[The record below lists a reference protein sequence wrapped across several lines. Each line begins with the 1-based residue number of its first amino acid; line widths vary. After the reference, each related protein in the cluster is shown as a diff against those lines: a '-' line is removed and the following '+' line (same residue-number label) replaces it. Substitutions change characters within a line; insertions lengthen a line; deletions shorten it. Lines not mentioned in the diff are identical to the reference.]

1 MVENKNSQEEDEMS
15 NSSNAALEKAF
26 AGVADNYRGDDVD
39 LNELYRNM
47 RKNSPII
54 AENFMAKLGV
64 PNIAGLDPDRPTYT
78 VFKHK
83 EVMAVLRDAANYT
96 SGFIA
101 EGLGAFF
108 DGLILTGMDGDAHKK
123 ARGLL
128 QPIFMPDVVNT
139 WRDAKM
145 DPIVRNEYLIPLIP
159 QKKADLMDFG
169 LYFPIRL
176 IYALIGF
183 PDDDPEKIKQY
194 AAWALAILAGPQLD
208 AEKAAIARK
217 AAMEAAAA
225 LYDAVKIAVV
235 DVRKNGGLGNDL
247 ISRLIR
253 AEYEDRKLDDHEIT
267 TFVRSL
273 LPAAGE
279 TTTRTF
285 GSLMVLLLERP
296 ELLDR
301 IRADRSLIGKAID
314 EAIRLE
320 PVATFKVRQAAQDL
334 ELSGMSI
341 PKGAMVQC
349 IVASANRDEDVFE
362 NSEVFDI
369 DRKVK
374 PSFGFGFGPHMCIG
388 QFIAKTEL
396 QVALNAIL
404 DLFPNIRL
412 DPEQPRPEITG
423 AQLRGPH
430 SVPVIWD

>member
-1 MVENKNSQEEDEMS
+1 MNSAKNVTLED
-15 NSSNAALEKAF
+15 AF
-26 AGVADNYRGDDVD
+26 AGVADNYRGEDVD
-39 LNELYRNM
+39 LNAIYREM

-54 AENFMAKLGV
+54 AENFMGKLGV
-64 PNIAGLDPDRPTYT
+64 PNIAGLDANRPTYT
-78 VFKHK
+78 VFKYK
-83 EVMAVLRDAANYT
+83 DVMNVLRDATHYT

-108 DGLILTGMDGDAHKK
+108 DGLILTGMDGEAHKK

-139 WRDAKM
+139 WRDSKM
-145 DPIVRNEYLIPLIP
+145 DPIVRNEYLLPMVSE
-159 QKKADLMDFG
+159 KKADLMEFA

-183 PDDDPEKIKQY
+183 PDDKPEKVKQY
-194 AAWALAILAGPQLD
+194 AAWALAILAGPQVD
-208 AEKAAIARK
+208 AERAALARK
-217 AAMEAAAA
+217 AAMEAAKA
-225 LYDAVKIAVV
+225 LYNAVMEAVV
-235 DVRKNGGLGNDL
+235 EVRRNGAEGNDL

-253 AEYEDRKLDDHEIT
+253 AEYEGRKLDDHEIT

-296 ELLDR
+296 ELLER
-301 IRADRSLIGKAID
+301 IRNDRSLVGKAID
-314 EAIRLE
+314 EAIRFE
-320 PVATFKVRQAAQDL
+320 PVATFKVRQAAEDI
-334 ELSGMSI
+334 ELAGMHI

-349 IVASANRDEDVFE
+349 IVSSANRDEEVFE
-362 NSEVFDI
+362 NSETFDI
-369 DRKVK
+369 DRKLK

-396 QVALNAIL
+396 QVALNAVL
-404 DLFPNIRL
+404 DLLPNIRL
-412 DPEQPRPEITG
+412 DPDFPAPRITG

-430 SVPVIWD
+430 SVRVIWD

>member
-1 MVENKNSQEEDEMS
+1 MNDKTES
-15 NSSNAALEKAF
+15 ALERAF
-26 AGVADNYRGDDVD
+26 AGVANNYGGNDVD
-39 LNELYRNM
+39 LYPIYREM

-54 AENFMAKLGV
+54 AEDFMSKIGV
-64 PNIAGLDPDRPTYT
+64 PNIARYDADRKTFT

-83 EVMAVLRDAANYT
+83 DVMAVLRDATNYT

-108 DGLILTGMDGDAHKK
+108 DGLILTGMDGEAHRR
-123 ARGLL
+123 ARALL

-139 WRDAKM
+139 WRDSKM
-145 DPIVRNEYLIPLIP
+145 DPIVRNEYLKPLVP
-159 QKKADLMDFG
+159 QHKADLMDFG
-169 LYFPIRL
+169 LHFPIRL

-183 PDDDPEKIKQY
+183 PDDQPEKVEQY
-194 AAWALAILAGPQLD
+194 AAWALAILAGPQVD
-208 AEKAAIARK
+208 PEKAAVARK
-217 AAMEAAAA
+217 AAMEAAQC
-225 LYDAVKIAVV
+225 LYDAVKEAVV
-235 DVRKNGGLGNDL
+235 EVRRNGAEGNDL

-253 AEYEDRKLDDHEIT
+253 ATYEGRSLDDHEIT

-296 ELLDR
+296 DVLDR
-301 IRADRSLIGKAID
+301 VRKDRSLVPKAID

-334 ELSGMSI
+334 ELAGMQI

-349 IVASANRDEDVFE
+349 IVTSANRDEDVFD
-362 NSEVFDI
+362 NSEEFDI

-396 QVALNAIL
+396 QVALNAVL
-404 DLFPNIRL
+404 DLFPNLRL
-412 DPEQPRPEITG
+412 DPDQPKPRITG

>member
-1 MVENKNSQEEDEMS
+1 MNDKTES
-15 NSSNAALEKAF
+15 ALERAF
-26 AGVADNYRGDDVD
+26 AGVANNYGGNDVD
-39 LNELYRNM
+39 LYPIYREM

-54 AENFMAKLGV
+54 AEDFMSKIGV
-64 PNIAGLDPDRPTYT
+64 PNIARYDAERKTFT

-83 EVMAVLRDAANYT
+83 DVMAVLRDATNYT

-108 DGLILTGMDGDAHKK
+108 DGLILTGMDGEAHRR
-123 ARGLL
+123 ARALL

-139 WRDAKM
+139 WRDSKM
-145 DPIVRNEYLIPLIP
+145 DPIVRNEYLKPLVP
-159 QKKADLMDFG
+159 QHKSDLMDFG
-169 LYFPIRL
+169 LHFPIRL

-183 PDDDPEKIKQY
+183 PDDQPEKVEQY
-194 AAWALAILAGPQLD
+194 AAWALAILAGPQVD
-208 AEKAAIARK
+208 PEKAAVARK
-217 AAMEAAAA
+217 AAMEAAQC
-225 LYDAVKIAVV
+225 LYDAVKEAVV
-235 DVRKNGGLGNDL
+235 EVRRNGAEGNDL

-253 AEYEDRKLDDHEIT
+253 ATYEGRSLDDHEIT

-296 ELLDR
+296 DVLDR
-301 IRADRSLIGKAID
+301 VRKDRSLVPKAID

-334 ELSGMSI
+334 ELAGMQI

-349 IVASANRDEDVFE
+349 IVTSANRDEDVFD
-362 NSEVFDI
+362 NSEEFDI

-396 QVALNAIL
+396 QVALNAVL
-404 DLFPNIRL
+404 DLFPNLRL
-412 DPEQPRPEITG
+412 DPDQPKPRITG

>member
-1 MVENKNSQEEDEMS
+1 MNSAKNVTLED
-15 NSSNAALEKAF
+15 AF
-26 AGVADNYRGDDVD
+26 AGVADNYRGEDVD
-39 LNELYRNM
+39 LNAIYREM

-54 AENFMAKLGV
+54 AENFMGKLGV
-64 PNIAGLDPDRPTYT
+64 PNIAGLDANRPTYT
-78 VFKHK
+78 VFKYK
-83 EVMAVLRDAANYT
+83 DVMNVLRDATHYT

-108 DGLILTGMDGDAHKK
+108 DGLILTGMDGEAHKK

-139 WRDAKM
+139 WRDSKM
-145 DPIVRNEYLIPLIP
+145 DPIVRNEYLLPMVSE
-159 QKKADLMDFG
+159 KKADLMEFA

-183 PDDDPEKIKQY
+183 PDDKPEKVKQY
-194 AAWALAILAGPQLD
+194 AAWALAILAGPQVD
-208 AEKAAIARK
+208 AERAALARK
-217 AAMEAAAA
+217 AAMEAAKA
-225 LYDAVKIAVV
+225 LYDAVMEAVV
-235 DVRKNGGLGNDL
+235 EVRRNGADGNDL

-253 AEYEDRKLDDHEIT
+253 AEYEGRKLDDHEIT

-296 ELLDR
+296 ELLER
-301 IRADRSLIGKAID
+301 IRNDRSLVGKAID

-320 PVATFKVRQAAQDL
+320 PVATFKVRQAAEDI
-334 ELSGMSI
+334 ELAGMHI

-349 IVASANRDEDVFE
+349 IVSSANRDEEVFE
-362 NSEVFDI
+362 NSETFDI
-369 DRKVK
+369 DRKLK

-396 QVALNAIL
+396 QVALNAVL
-404 DLFPNIRL
+404 DLLPNIRL
-412 DPEQPRPEITG
+412 DPDFPAPRITG

-430 SVPVIWD
+430 SVRVIWD

>member
-1 MVENKNSQEEDEMS
+1 MSSAKNVS
-15 NSSNAALEKAF
+15 LEKAF
-26 AGVADNYRGDDVD
+26 AGVADNYRGEDVD
-39 LNELYRNM
+39 LNAIYREM
-47 RKNSPII
+47 RANSPII
-54 AENFMAKLGV
+54 AENFMGKLGV
-64 PNIAGLDPDRPTYT
+64 PNIAGLDMNRPTYT
-78 VFKHK
+78 VFKYK
-83 EVMAVLRDAANYT
+83 DVMSVLRDAANYT

-108 DGLILTGMDGDAHKK
+108 DGLILTGMDGEAHRK
-123 ARGLL
+123 ARALL
-128 QPIFMPDVVNT
+128 QPIFMPDVVNV
-139 WRDAKM
+139 WRDTKM
-145 DPIVRNEYLIPLIP
+145 DPIVRTEYLLPMVP

-169 LYFPIRL
+169 LHFPIRL

-183 PDDDPEKIKQY
+183 PDDNPDKINQY
-194 AAWALAILAGPQLD
+194 AAWALAILAGPQVD
-208 AEKAAIARK
+208 PERAAIARK

-225 LYDAVKIAVV
+225 LYNAVMEAVV
-235 DVRKNGGLGNDL
+235 AVRRGGAEGSDL

-253 AEYEDRKLDDHEIT
+253 AEYEGRKLDDHEIT

-296 ELLDR
+296 ELLER
-301 IRADRSLIGKAID
+301 VRRDRSLVPKAID
-314 EAIRLE
+314 EAVRLE

-334 ELSGMSI
+334 ELAGMKI

-349 IVASANRDEDVFE
+349 IVASANRDEDAFE

-388 QFIAKTEL
+388 QYIAKTEL
-396 QVALNAIL
+396 QVAVNAIL
-404 DLFPNIRL
+404 DLLPNIRL
-412 DPEQPRPEITG
+412 DPDAPPPRITG

-430 SVPVIWD
+430 SVPVVWD

>member
-1 MVENKNSQEEDEMS
+1 MS